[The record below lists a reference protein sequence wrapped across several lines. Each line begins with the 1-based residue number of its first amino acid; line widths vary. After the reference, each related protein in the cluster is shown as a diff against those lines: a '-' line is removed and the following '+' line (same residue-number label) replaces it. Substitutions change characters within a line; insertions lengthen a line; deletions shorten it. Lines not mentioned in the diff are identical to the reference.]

1 MKKHPS
7 KKRIQ
12 NPTFETLAILDRT
25 HTEPGTNVSVP
36 SEQAVVDAKA
46 WVDYNKK

>member
-1 MKKHPS
+1 MKKHIN
-7 KKRIQ
+7 KKHPH

-25 HTEPGTNVSVP
+25 HTEPVTNVSMP
-36 SEQAVVDAKA
+36 SEQAIIDAKD